1 MKNFT
6 FSFPTQVI
14 FGRDAETHAGALSA
28 PFGPNVMLL
37 YGSDRIRRSGLLGRL
52 TADLEA
58 HGLTVTLFGGIQENP
73 VLSTAEEGR
82 RLAKEKKITLL
93 LAVGGG
99 SVIDTAKAI
108 SWVPKTASLY
118 GNYTAAKPKLSG
130 PCPSA
135 WCSPPPLPPVRPTG
149 SLSSATMSSTKR
161 RPWTSL

>member
-28 PFGPNVMLL
+28 PFGPNIMLL

-73 VLSTAEEGR
+73 ALSTAEEGR
-82 RLAKEKKITLL
+82 RLAKEKRSPCCWPWAA
-93 LAVGGG
+93 AV
-99 SVIDTAKAI
+99 
-108 SWVPKTASLY
+108 
-118 GNYTAAKPKLSG
+118 
-130 PCPSA
+130 
-135 WCSPPPLPPVRPTG
+135 
-149 SLSSATMSSTKR
+149 
-161 RPWTSL
+161 

>member
-82 RLAKEKKITLL
+82 RLAKEKRSPCCWPWAA
-93 LAVGGG
+93 AV
-99 SVIDTAKAI
+99 
-108 SWVPKTASLY
+108 
-118 GNYTAAKPKLSG
+118 
-130 PCPSA
+130 
-135 WCSPPPLPPVRPTG
+135 
-149 SLSSATMSSTKR
+149 
-161 RPWTSL
+161 

>member
-93 LAVGGG
+93 LAVGYGLMWV
-99 SVIDTAKAI
+99 SVVLTVISGIQYVWTYRKYLTA
-108 SWVPKTASLY
+108 
-118 GNYTAAKPKLSG
+118 
-130 PCPSA
+130 
-135 WCSPPPLPPVRPTG
+135 
-149 SLSSATMSSTKR
+149 
-161 RPWTSL
+161 

>member
-58 HGLTVTLFGGIQENP
+58 HGLTVSRKTRTFPLRRKAGGWP
-73 VLSTAEEGR
+73 R
-82 RLAKEKKITLL
+82 KKRSPCCWPWAA
-93 LAVGGG
+93 AV
-99 SVIDTAKAI
+99 
-108 SWVPKTASLY
+108 
-118 GNYTAAKPKLSG
+118 
-130 PCPSA
+130 
-135 WCSPPPLPPVRPTG
+135 
-149 SLSSATMSSTKR
+149 
-161 RPWTSL
+161 